1 MSVHYNDFRGQ
12 NSAFN
17 CHGNIKYNRSVL
29 VSFIVLKFLH
39 IFTHKHTDAH
49 IHVHTHARDGL
60 SIKRGVF
67 VSIKTKKK
75 SILTKCNKVYET
87 FNFLY
92 LYKLYK

>member
-1 MSVHYNDFRGQ
+1 MSVHYNDFWGQ

-49 IHVHTHARDGL
+49 IYVHTHARDEL

-67 VSIKTKKK
+67 VSIKKLKKEH
-75 SILTKCNKVYET
+75 INKM
-87 FNFLY
+87 
-92 LYKLYK
+92 